1 MKNAFLLMG
10 DITTDEE
17 SLNTDEESSLT
28 MIVMLNGEMSSS
40 FTRMKFYLQMHDSL
54 KIMSSVLRERF
65 HTELYYT
72 RMF

>member
-1 MKNAFLLMG
+1 MKEETF
-10 DITTDEE
+10 TTDEE
-17 SLNTDEESSLT
+17 SFTTNEESFLQCF
-28 MIVMLNGEMSSS
+28 VMLNGEMSSS

-54 KIMSSVLRERF
+54 KIKSSALRERF